1 MQHIPA
7 AQTEHQTPQQP
18 QQPQDLKPGFFGQ
31 LAGLV
36 TSVDRPQCFRS
47 AALGVG
53 YSDVILPYLILCWA
67 AMYGCTACFS
77 DTKFM

>member
-1 MQHIPA
+1 MLPPA
-7 AQTEHQTPQQP
+7 RPVTARTQSALPP
-18 QQPQDLKPGFFGQ
+18 RVRPVVRRV